1 MARAGRAVSGHG
13 AENILQNTAAGART
27 IVVSMSV
34 NPVFPVGTPEAVADL
49 AASSAAPARGL
60 GAATIDRDLSWLEF
74 NRRVLQE
81 ALDER
86 TPLLE
91 RVKFLAIFSSNL
103 DEFFMKRMALIRP
116 AHGDDSLAA
125 QEQRDLFLLVR
136 QRIIA
141 MLEQESGCFSD
152 VLRPRLAEHGV
163 HLLGWEQLTAE
174 QRAEVSEVFDHRIS
188 PVLTPLSL
196 DAAHPFPYV
205 SNLSTSWAF
214 RLGDPVSGESVLVR
228 VKVPRELYQWLR
240 VRTGVRSPERAFV
253 GLDEVVAA
261 NAQKLFPGMIIE
273 NASQFRV
280 CRDAEVELADNGLSK
295 RDMVELELQQRRF
308 EPVVRLELQPN
319 ADPAMV
325 AELRSRFSLAPDD
338 IYEMSALL
346 DYTTLFEIAELPMPE
361 LRDPPW
367 TPLPPLGLEQIDGDI
382 FTAIRRGDVLIHQPY
397 DSFDAGVE
405 RFIREAADD
414 PQTLSIKMT
423 VYRVGDDTPFVQSLI
438 RAAEAGKQ
446 VACVI
451 ELNARFD
458 EVRNLHWSR
467 ELEKVGAHVVF
478 GLSGLKTHAK
488 TALVVREEGDAV
500 RCYAHVATGNY
511 HSRTARLYE
520 DVGLLTADPRVTD
533 DVVTL
538 FHFLTGRSRT
548 PEFSTLVVAP
558 MAMRAEF
565 VRLIQREI
573 DNQQAGRPARIV
585 CKMNQLEDPEMCL
598 LLSHASQAGVPVD
611 LIVRGL
617 STLAPGVHGL
627 TENIRIRSIIGRFL
641 EHSRIFHFAAGAEDP
656 LDGVFLIGSA
666 DWMHRNLSERVE
678 TAVPILER
686 RLRARLWEI
695 LEISLADRRN
705 AWEMQPDG
713 SYAQLFPEEH
723 DGISAEGTHAAM
735 MRLALARHA
744 V

>member
-1 MARAGRAVSGHG
+1 
-13 AENILQNTAAGART
+13 
-27 IVVSMSV
+27 MSA

-116 AHGDDSLAA
+116 AHGDESLTA

-136 QRIIA
+136 ERIIA

-565 VRLIQREI
+565 FRLIQREI

-598 LLSHASQAGVPVD
+598 LLSRASQAGVPVD

-617 STLAPGVHGL
+617 STLAPGVPDL

-656 LDGVFLIGSA
+656 LDGVFLIGSG

-695 LEISLADRRN
+695 LEISLVDRRN

>member
-1 MARAGRAVSGHG
+1 
-13 AENILQNTAAGART
+13 
-27 IVVSMSV
+27 
-34 NPVFPVGTPEAVADL
+34 
-49 AASSAAPARGL
+49 
-60 GAATIDRDLSWLEF
+60 
-74 NRRVLQE
+74 
-81 ALDER
+81 
-86 TPLLE
+86 
-91 RVKFLAIFSSNL
+91 
-103 DEFFMKRMALIRP
+103 
-116 AHGDDSLAA
+116 
-125 QEQRDLFLLVR
+125 
-136 QRIIA
+136 
-141 MLEQESGCFSD
+141 
-152 VLRPRLAEHGV
+152 
-163 HLLGWEQLTAE
+163 
-174 QRAEVSEVFDHRIS
+174 
-188 PVLTPLSL
+188 VLTPLSL

-240 VRTGVRSPERAFV
+240 VRTGVSSPERAFV

-548 PEFSTLVVAP
+548 PAFSTLVVAP

-598 LLSHASQAGVPVD
+598 LLARASQAGVPVD

-617 STLAPGVHGL
+617 STLAPGVPGL

-656 LDGVFLIGSA
+656 LDGVFLIGSG

-723 DGISAEGTHAAM
+723 HGISAEGTHAAM

>member
-1 MARAGRAVSGHG
+1 VSGPG
-13 AENILQNTAAGART
+13 PENLLQNTKASAGT

-49 AASSAAPARGL
+49 AASPARGL

-116 AHGDDSLAA
+116 AHGDESLAA

-136 QRIIA
+136 ERIIA
-141 MLEQESGCFSD
+141 MLEQESSCFSD

-548 PEFSTLVVAP
+548 PAFSTLVVAP

-565 VRLIQREI
+565 VRLIEREI

-598 LLSHASQAGVPVD
+598 LLSRASQAGVPVD

-617 STLAPGVHGL
+617 STLAPRVPGL

-656 LDGVFLIGSA
+656 LDGVFLIGSG

-713 SYAQLFPEEH
+713 SYAQLFPEED

>member
-1 MARAGRAVSGHG
+1 
-13 AENILQNTAAGART
+13 
-27 IVVSMSV
+27 MSAD
-34 NPVFPVGTPEAVADL
+34 PVFPVGTPEAVADL

-60 GAATIDRDLSWLEF
+60 GDAWIDRDLSWLEF

-116 AHGDDSLAA
+116 AHGDESLAA

-136 QRIIA
+136 DRTMA
-141 MLEQESGCFSD
+141 MLEQESRCFQD
-152 VLRPRLAEHGV
+152 VLLPGMAEHGV
-163 HLLGWEQLTAE
+163 HLVGWEQLTAE
-174 QRAEVSEVFDHRIS
+174 QQAEVSGVFDHRIS

-240 VRTGVRSPERAFV
+240 VRTGVRSPERVFV
-253 GLDEVVAA
+253 GLDEVIAA
-261 NAQKLFPGMIIE
+261 NAQKLFPGMVME
-273 NASQFRV
+273 SASQFRV
-280 CRDAEVELADNGLSK
+280 CRDAEVELDDNGLSK

-319 ADPAMV
+319 ADPQMV
-325 AELRSRFSLAPDD
+325 AELRSRFSLAPED

-367 TPLPPLGLEQIDGDI
+367 VPLPPLGLEQVDGDI

-414 PQTLSIKMT
+414 PQTVSIKMT

-458 EVRNLHWSR
+458 EARNLHWSR

-488 TALVVREEGDAV
+488 TALVVRQEDDGV
-500 RCYAHVATGNY
+500 RCYAHLATGNY

-558 MAMRAEF
+558 MEMRSEF
-565 VRLIQREI
+565 VELIEREI
-573 DNQQAGRPARIV
+573 ENQRAGRPARIV

-598 LLSHASQAGVPVD
+598 LLSRASEAGVPVD

-617 STLAPGVHGL
+617 SCLAPGVPGL
-627 TENIRIRSIIGRFL
+627 TENIRIRSIVGRFL

-656 LDGVFLIGSA
+656 LDGVFLIGSG

-686 RLRARLWEI
+686 RLRSRLWEI
-695 LEISLADRRN
+695 LDISLVDRRN
-705 AWEMQPDG
+705 AWEMQPDS
-713 SYAQLFPEEH
+713 SYVQLFPDGD
-723 DGISAEGTHAAM
+723 DGIAAEGTHAAM
-735 MRLALARHA
+735 MRLALTRHA

>member
-1 MARAGRAVSGHG
+1 
-13 AENILQNTAAGART
+13 
-27 IVVSMSV
+27 MSV

-116 AHGDDSLAA
+116 AHGDESLAA

-136 QRIIA
+136 ERTIA

-240 VRTGVRSPERAFV
+240 VRTGVSSPERAFV

-598 LLSHASQAGVPVD
+598 LLSNASQAGVPVD

-617 STLAPGVHGL
+617 STLAPGVPGL

-656 LDGVFLIGSA
+656 LDGVFLIGSG